1 VRAHAVARHARVGT
15 CEHTHTHTHTHTR
28 THLHAH
34 ARTHTPHPLCQAL
47 GQVVYHER
55 YFSFHRLVSSRGCGA
70 AFTPRRRPPHA
81 SVRLLSRGRAF
92 CFVSWTR
99 QDAMSPPVNMAYEMQ
114 AHGAGNDRHA
124 RCLSAD
130 RHARSLS
137 APLCTHSL
145 CTLTYPPSSAHAGT
159 PGRSRRR
166 SCTASTAR
174 ASRSQLRSVNTRASS
189 TLKTLSLQ

>member
-1 VRAHAVARHARVGT
+1 MRSAWQVLMLPLPLLDDTNHCVTACMCVCVCVRARARAST
-15 CEHTHTHTHTHTR
+15 CGCASCEGGYVRAHTHTHTHTHTR
-28 THLHAH
+28 THAHAH
-34 ARTHTPHPLCQAL
+34 AHTHTSHPPCQAL

-130 RHARSLS
+130 CTSLHTLSVHTHIPAFQCARW
-137 APLCTHSL
+137 
-145 CTLTYPPSSAHAGT
+145 HAG
-159 PGRSRRR
+159 P
-166 SCTASTAR
+166 
-174 ASRSQLRSVNTRASS
+174 Q
-189 TLKTLSLQ
+189 